1 MKIMSDYKPLF
12 NPRKYKEKDIKH
24 ISFNPYLKVD
34 FEKVHLF
41 MECKTSKKLN
51 SQEKAFLE
59 YKREILEKGFLE
71 LQKRNEKGSS
81 FFIRFNSLE
90 ELETLFL
97 LGIGFLNRFK
107 IDGTRNF
114 GAIHK
119 FYQKLVDNFKD
130 ARADELLALSMDELE
145 EFAIQQEI
153 KKNELAKISSENGR
167 RAKAKNLYA
176 YRMQE
181 ASSVNS
187 KERKEVNRIIRK
199 LKKEG
204 MY

>member
-41 MECKTSKKLN
+41 MEGKTSKKLN
-51 SQEKAFLE
+51 FQEKAFLE

-107 IDGTRNF
+107 MDGTRNF

-153 KKNELAKISSENGR
+153 KLAKISSENGR